1 MSGYRSELYRLRW
14 PVSSLSEQSWYG
26 TRITRLPVRPQQT
39 PRLTRLPVRPQQTP
53 RLTRLPPSR
62 PLWPQLAE
70 SSQTYQNVLR
80 IAPIRCTPVLTRICA
95 VMIGV
100 QRVVAARD
108 VVNPLVQLQPQ

>member
-1 MSGYRSELYRLRW
+1 MSGYRSEVYRLRW

-26 TRITRLPVRPQQT
+26 TRI
-39 PRLTRLPVRPQQTP
+39 TRLPVRPQQTP

-80 IAPIRCTPVLTRICA
+80 IAPVRCTPVLTRICA